1 MGYIYKFE
9 SPSGKVYVGQ
19 TVQKPEQRKNDH
31 LKKSS
36 NCVLLKHALAKYKD
50 EMKFS
55 VIEEVEND
63 KLDEKERF
71 WIEELSCLAPNGYN
85 LSSGGNEKKELSS
98 VLKEKISTGNKNY
111 FMQKRG
117 YLGSVKTK
125 SKGFAP
131 TVTIDKKTVYLSIG
145 VFNTREEAIEVLK
158 QYTKDPLNFKK
169 VEAPIKRNVGCVYL
183 KHNRWTAIMKHKYLG
198 SFESREEAEKCL
210 QIERDKIQNKTI

>member
-36 NCVLLKHALAKYKD
+36 NCVLLKHALMKYKD

-71 WIEELSCLAPNGYN
+71 WIEELNCLAPNGYN
-85 LSSGGNEKKELSS
+85 LSSGGNEKKELSP

-111 FMQKRG
+111 LMQKRG
-117 YLGSVKTK
+117 YLGWVQTK
-125 SKGFAP
+125 NKGFAP

-169 VEAPIKRNVGCVYL
+169 VEAPIKRNLGCVYFQ
-183 KHNRWTAIMKHKYLG
+183 HNRWNAKIKRKYLG
-198 SFESREEAEKCL
+198 SFESKEEAEKCL
-210 QIERDKIQNKTI
+210 QIEKDKIKNKPI

>member
-31 LKKSS
+31 FKKSS
-36 NCVLLKHALAKYKD
+36 NCVLLKHALTKYKD

-55 VIEEVEND
+55 VIEKVEND

-71 WIEELSCLAPNGYN
+71 WIEELNCLAPNGYN
-85 LSSGGNEKKELSS
+85 LSSGGNEKKELSP

-111 FMQKRG
+111 LMQKRG
-117 YLGSVKTK
+117 YLGSVKTRN
-125 SKGFAP
+125 KGFVP

-158 QYTKDPLNFKK
+158 QYTKDPLNYKK
-169 VEAPIKRNVGCVYL
+169 VEAPIKRNLGCVYFQR
-183 KHNRWTAIMKHKYLG
+183 NRWNAIIKGKYLG
-198 SFESREEAEKCL
+198 SFGTKEEAEKCL
-210 QIERDKIQNKTI
+210 QIERDKIQNKPI